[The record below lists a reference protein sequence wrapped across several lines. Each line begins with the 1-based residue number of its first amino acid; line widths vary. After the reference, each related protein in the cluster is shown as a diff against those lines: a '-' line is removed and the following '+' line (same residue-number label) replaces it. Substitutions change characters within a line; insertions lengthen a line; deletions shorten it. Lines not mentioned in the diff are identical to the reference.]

1 MIFKGVKQMDKNY
14 DKTKLIK
21 DLDRCNESVNKLH
34 EELKALVA
42 QQEKFCQALERFKS
56 HL

>member
-1 MIFKGVKQMDKNY
+1 MDKNY